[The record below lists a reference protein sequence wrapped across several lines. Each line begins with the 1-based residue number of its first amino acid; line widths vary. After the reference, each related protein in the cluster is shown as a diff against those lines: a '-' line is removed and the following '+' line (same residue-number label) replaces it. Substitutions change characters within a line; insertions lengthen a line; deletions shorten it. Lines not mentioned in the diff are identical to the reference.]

1 MKTCV
6 ASLTALALASQVF
19 GAPQPQGFVS
29 LANERNTDTATPAR
43 AANALEW
50 IGPIGPAGEEVST
63 EMVQVARDAQVHHV
77 GNHVRRKKV
86 NASKAPQVQDKIVC
100 DREDM
105 TVAQYGETWA
115 AYKLASVVGALAA
128 TNESAVVVIGGGHGH
143 CVDLTACDEAERA
156 RIQLCND
163 NPEANHV
170 KVQTIAEYAYRIIYE
185 CARQDGSGLIWG
197 QEFDDKEFNVIISG
211 CPANYPPKKEGPK
224 TPLAPPKPKG
234 PKVKDPKVKDPKGK
248 EPK

>member
-1 MKTCV
+1 
-6 ASLTALALASQVF
+6 
-19 GAPQPQGFVS
+19 
-29 LANERNTDTATPAR
+29 
-43 AANALEW
+43 
-50 IGPIGPAGEEVST
+50 
-63 EMVQVARDAQVHHV
+63 MVQVARDAQVHHV
-77 GNHVRRKKV
+77 GGLVRRKKV
-86 NASKAPQVQDKIVC
+86 TASKAPQDKIVC

-115 AYKLASVVGALAA
+115 AYKLAAVVGALAA
-128 TNESAVVVIGGGHGH
+128 TNDSAVVVIGGGHGH

-163 NPEANHV
+163 NPQANHV

-197 QEFDDKEFNVIISG
+197 QEFDDNQFNVIISG
-211 CPANYPPKKEGPK
+211 CPAYYPPKKEEPK
-224 TPLAPPKPKG
+224 TPLAPPKVKG
-234 PKVKDPKVKDPKGK
+234 PKVKGPKGQ

>member
-1 MKTCV
+1 MKSCV
-6 ASLTALALASQVF
+6 ASFAVLAVASQVF
-19 GAPQPQGFVS
+19 GAPQGIIS
-29 LANERNTDTATPAR
+29 LASELTTDTVTPAR
-43 AANALEW
+43 ASNALQW
-50 IGPIGPAGEEVST
+50 IGPIAPAGEEVGMQ
-63 EMVQVARDAQVHHV
+63 MVQVARDAQVHHV
-77 GNHVRRKKV
+77 GGLVRRKKIK
-86 NASKAPQVQDKIVC
+86 ASKAPQMQDKIVC

-105 TVAQYGETWA
+105 TVSQYGETWA

-128 TNESAVVVIGGGHGH
+128 TNESSVVVIGGGHGH

-197 QEFDDKEFNVIISG
+197 QEFDDNQFNVIISG
-211 CPANYPPKKEGPK
+211 CPANFAPKKEEPK
-224 TPLAPPKPKG
+224 VPVSPPKPKE
-234 PKVKDPKVKDPKGK
+234 PKVKGPKGK
-248 EPK
+248 GPK

>member
-1 MKTCV
+1 MKTCL
-6 ASLTALALASQVF
+6 ASLTALAIASQVF
-19 GAPQPQGFVS
+19 GAPQPQGIIS
-29 LANERNTDTATPAR
+29 LANERNSNTATPPR

-86 NASKAPQVQDKIVC
+86 TASKAPQDKIVC

-163 NPEANHV
+163 NPQANHV

-197 QEFDDKEFNVIISG
+197 QEFDDKQFNVIISG
-211 CPANYPPKKEGPK
+211 CPAYYPPKKDGPK
-224 TPLAPPKPKG
+224 APLAPPKVKG
-234 PKVKDPKVKDPKGK
+234 PKGSPKGK